1 MKKMNVFLTAIVT
14 VFILSLLPTVT
25 MAQETQIT
33 TNTAWQVSPA
43 IYGDRIVWADL
54 RSGDWDIY
62 MYDIATG
69 QETQIT
75 SNPSYQ
81 AWPSICGDKIVW
93 EDDRN
98 GGYDIYMYNLR
109 SISITEFRITTNAA
123 NQRFPAIYG
132 DRIVW
137 EDNRNGNW
145 DIYLGDLAAGKEIQ
159 ITSQLSTQALP
170 AIWGDDIVWTDD
182 RNGNWDIYMYN
193 IATST
198 ETRVTTNA
206 ANQSFPAICGD
217 GIVWQDERNGNWDI
231 YMYNITTGNEKQ
243 ITYDTSAQVGP
254 AMYGN
259 RIVWRDER
267 NVNYDIYR
275 YDITTG
281 VETPVTTDLSNQDFP
296 AIYENRIV
304 WEDYRNGNA
313 DIYMYTIPQP
323 PTADF
328 AANSTLG
335 VAPLTVQ
342 FVDMSTGNPTSWSWD
357 FGDGGTSLIQNPVYT
372 FNTAGTYTVT
382 LTVSNALGSD
392 KKTLID
398 YITVTAPPVPT
409 IESCDWQGVEKNSFD
424 ATETAFVN
432 GSGFQPSTTHAV
444 YVVSDMTWTDGINI
458 PPRVSGTAPEILSD
472 SSGKVVP
479 SRIWNMPPPIGKY
492 DIIVDVN
499 GNGKCDANV
508 DAIDDNDVQITAG
521 LQVIP
526 EFPSLAVI
534 PFFMVAVL
542 SVIIVNKTKRPHQ
555 GEKRTHY

>member
-1 MKKMNVFLTAIVT
+1 MKKLNMLLTAIVT
-14 VFILSLLPTVT
+14 VFVLSLLPTVT
-25 MAQETQIT
+25 VAQETPIT

-54 RSGDWDIY
+54 RNGDWDIY
-62 MYDIATG
+62 MYDIATD

-75 SNPSYQ
+75 TNPSYQ
-81 AWPSICGDKIVW
+81 AWPSIYGDKIVW

-98 GGYDIYMYNLR
+98 GGYDIYMYDLR
-109 SISITEFRITTNAA
+109 SLSIQEFRITTDAA

-145 DIYLGDLAAGKEIQ
+145 DIYLGDLVAAKEIP
-159 ITSQLSTQALP
+159 ITTQTSTQAMP
-170 AIWGDDIVWTDD
+170 AIWGDNIVWTDD

-193 IATST
+193 IVTST

-231 YMYNITTGNEKQ
+231 YIYNITTGNENQ
-243 ITYDTSAQVGP
+243 ITYDASAQVGP
-254 AMYGN
+254 AIYED

-267 NVNYDIYR
+267 NVNYDIYM
-275 YDITTG
+275 YNIITG
-281 VETPVTTDLSNQDFP
+281 VESRVTTDSSSQDFP
-296 AIYENRIV
+296 AIFENRIV

-323 PTADF
+323 PVADF
-328 AANSTLG
+328 SANSTLG

-342 FVDMSTGNPTSWSWD
+342 FVDLSTGDPTSWSWN
-357 FGDGGTSLIQNPVYT
+357 FGDGGTSLSQNPVYT
-372 FNTAGTYTVT
+372 YNTAGTYTVT

-392 KKTLID
+392 TRTMAN
-398 YITVTAPPVPT
+398 YITVTAPQVPT

-424 ATETAFVN
+424 FAETAFVN
-432 GSGFQPSTTHAV
+432 GSGFQPSTTYAL
-444 YVVSDMTWTDGINI
+444 YVVSDVAWVDGMNI
-458 PPRVSGTAPEILSD
+458 PSRVSGTAPEILSD

-479 SRIWNMPPPIGKY
+479 SRIWNTPPATGKY
-492 DIIVDVN
+492 DILVDVN
-499 GNGKCDANV
+499 GNGKYDANT
-508 DAIDDNDVQITAG
+508 DAADDNDIQVTAG

-526 EFPSLAVI
+526 EFPSLAIV

-542 SVIIVNKTKRPHQ
+542 SATVVSRRKRLQ
-555 GEKRTHY
+555 QK